1 MENEIKIFKS
11 ERFGEIRTAGTSE
24 EPLFC
29 LADVCRAIG
38 IKDVPRCASRL
49 EDDMRQTHPII
60 DSLGRTQ
67 QATFVTESGLY
78 DVIIRSDSESAK
90 PFRKWVT
97 SEVLPSIRKT
107 GGYIAAKAEES
118 VCQNKYGTIPN
129 YSNYIF
135 DRDGN
140 VYSLNYNKTGK
151 TKILKQQKNK
161 YGYMMIQLFDDNRK
175 SRLLSVHRL
184 IAMAFLPLVEGKN
197 YVNHIDG
204 VKSNNRVDN
213 LEWCTSAENNRH
225 SYIHNPDRGRGGTKF
240 GKNPNSRSVLQLK
253 DGVIIRKYDSMSRV
267 QEYGFNP
274 GSVSKSV
281 RSGKPYNGY
290 EWRYSQKD
298 DEAKALETLNI

>member
-1 MENEIKIFKS
+1 MGGEIKIFSS
-11 ERFGEIRTAGTSE
+11 ERFGDIRTAGTSE

-29 LADVCRAIG
+29 LADVCRILE
-38 IKDVPRCASRL
+38 IKNVSDCKSRL
-49 EDDMRQTHPII
+49 KQDGVVLTEGVSKTTNQFGKT
-60 DSLGRTQ
+60 TEQ
-67 QATFVTESGLY
+67 KVTLAFINEQNLY
-78 DVIIRSDSESAK
+78 KVIMRSDK
-90 PFRKWVT
+90 PQAEPFQDWVCG
-97 SEVLPSIRKT
+97 EVLPSIRKT

-213 LEWCTSAENNRH
+213 LEWCTLSENTKH
-225 SYIHNPDRGRGGTKF
+225 SYDVIHTL
-240 GKNPNSRSVLQLK
+240 SLHTHAATST
-253 DGVIIRKYDSMSRV
+253 II
-267 QEYGFNP
+267 QP
-274 GSVSKSV
+274 
-281 RSGKPYNGY
+281 
-290 EWRYSQKD
+290 
-298 DEAKALETLNI
+298 